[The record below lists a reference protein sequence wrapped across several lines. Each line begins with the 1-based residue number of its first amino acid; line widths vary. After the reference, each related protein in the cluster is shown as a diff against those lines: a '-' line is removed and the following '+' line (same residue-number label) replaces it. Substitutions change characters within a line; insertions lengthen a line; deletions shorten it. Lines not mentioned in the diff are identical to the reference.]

1 MQAKKFDNLGY
12 IVIDN
17 VLSNPEELLQ
27 LSKQF
32 EYYSSNTRNHVNQ
45 YGKSKW
51 KGHRSDLL
59 SDDQKT
65 KYFNEISMK
74 ILNTIFDISD
84 IKDVSFNI
92 EIRACFHY
100 MTKEFALT
108 DNSSWRHIDDDNL
121 FAGVL
126 YLNKK
131 PKKNSGTVLYNGEE
145 EIVVENKFNRM
156 VMYRSDI
163 LHAPD
168 VGSAYG
174 TKLSN
179 SRLTLAFFCRKIS
192 ISAAKFRNI

>member
-27 LSKQF
+27 LSK
-32 EYYSSNTRNHVNQ
+32 EMTYYSSKTKNHVNQ
-45 YGKSKW
+45 DGKYKW
-51 KGHRSDLL
+51 QGHRSDLI
-59 SDDQKT
+59 SDEQKR
-65 KYFNEISMK
+65 KYFNEISIK
-74 ILNTIFDISD
+74 LLNTFVDISEVKD
-84 IKDVSFNI
+84 ISFNL
-92 EIRACFHY
+92 EVRACFHY

-108 DNSSWRHIDDDNL
+108 DNSSWNHIDDDNL

-131 PKKNSGTVLYNGEE
+131 PKKNSGTVLYNGDEK
-145 EIVVENKFNRM
+145 IVIENKFNRM

-168 VGSAYG
+168 VDSAYG
-174 TKLSN
+174 TNLSN
-179 SRLTLAFFCRKIS
+179 SRLTLAFFSRKIS
-192 ISAAKFRNI
+192 VSAAKFK